1 MAKASK
7 DEIAECARLLA
18 LNLAHYKQ
26 KYGELPLNE
35 QEQLATETEVTDE
48 TARLLASGMLEM
60 SVTLSLVTGNTDDI
74 DKLQNWAE
82 SLHLTAL
89 GRRITAFAGP
99 RGGIDSW

>member
-1 MAKASK
+1 VAELDEFKHYYQLLDEAMAKASK

-60 SVTLSLVTGNTDDI
+60 AVTLALVTGNTDDN
-74 DKLQNWAE
+74 DKLQKWAE
-82 SLHLTAL
+82 SLH
-89 GRRITAFAGP
+89 
-99 RGGIDSW
+99 